1 MTLFR
6 TICFAVVGSAL
17 SGPITAVVSDHAK
30 SQELG
35 KLEMQNNLTPGA
47 GAIPPKVAPPPGSP
61 PNAGLEPAVRP
72 PSDPLFPVT
81 VLERSNPLWDIP
93 RASLLDTRERP
104 PFSPSRRP
112 AAHPVS
118 SVPLP
123 TGDPIGPPLTLVG
136 TIANPDEA
144 IAIFIEK
151 SSKTIVRLKIGENYL
166 GWTLSEVRS
175 REVTLVH
182 NQKAEILY
190 IPVP

>member
-1 MTLFR
+1 MTLYR
-6 TICFAVVGSAL
+6 TVCVAMVGSAL
-17 SGPITAVVSDHAK
+17 SGLLSAVVSDHAK

-35 KLEMQNNLTPGA
+35 KLEMQNNSMPGA
-47 GAIPPKVAPPPGSP
+47 GVISPKVAPPPGGP
-61 PNAGLEPAVRP
+61 PNTGLEPAVRP
-72 PSDPLFPVT
+72 PSAPLFPVAA
-81 VLERSNPLWDIP
+81 LERSNPLWGIP

-123 TGDPIGPPLTLVG
+123 AGDPDGPLLTLVG

-144 IAIFIEK
+144 IAIFVEK
-151 SSKTIVRLKIGENYL
+151 TSKRIIRLRIGENYL
-166 GWTLSEVRS
+166 GWSLSEVHS
-175 REVTLVH
+175 REVTLLH
-182 NQKAEILY
+182 NHKSEVLY

>member
-1 MTLFR
+1 MTLLR
-6 TICFAVVGSAL
+6 TVCLAIVGSAL
-17 SGPITAVVSDHAK
+17 SGAFTSVASNHAK

-35 KLEMQNNLTPGA
+35 KLEMQNNLMPGA
-47 GAIPPKVAPPPGSP
+47 GAIPPKIAPPSRSP
-61 PNAGLEPAVRP
+61 PDTRLEPAVRP
-72 PSDPLFPVT
+72 SSDPLFPVT
-81 VLERSNPLWDIP
+81 ALERSNPLWAVP
-93 RASLLDTRERP
+93 RASLSDTRERP

-123 TGDPIGPPLTLVG
+123 AGDPDGPLTLVG

-144 IAIFIEK
+144 IAIFVEK
-151 SSKTIVRLKIGENYL
+151 SSKRIVRLKIGENYL
-166 GWTLSEVRS
+166 GWTLSEVHS

-182 NQKAEILY
+182 NHKSEILY

>member
-6 TICFAVVGSAL
+6 TVCLALMGSAL
-17 SGPITAVVSDHAK
+17 SGLFTAVVSDRAK

-35 KLEMQNNLTPGA
+35 KLELQNNLMPGA
-47 GAIPPKVAPPPGSP
+47 GAISPKVAPPP
-61 PNAGLEPAVRP
+61 PNTGLEPAVKP

-81 VLERSNPLWDIP
+81 ALERSNPLWGIP

-104 PFSPSRRP
+104 PFSPLRRP

-123 TGDPIGPPLTLVG
+123 AGYPDGPILTLVG

-144 IAIFIEK
+144 IAIFVEK
-151 SSKTIVRLKIGENYL
+151 SSKRIIRLRIGENYL
-166 GWTLSEVRS
+166 GWSLSEVHS

-182 NQKAEILY
+182 NHKSEVLY